1 MDARSSL
8 PIFVLIL
15 IVLVALSAYFS
26 ASETAL
32 SSYNKM
38 RMKSEA
44 EDKKGKKA
52 RHVLELSENY
62 EKLISTILIGN
73 NIVNILATS
82 IATLLFVEV
91 FRGFDNG
98 EALGAT
104 VSTVVMTLAILIFGE
119 ITPKTIAKRTADKF
133 SKKVVGTLG
142 FLTWILTPLTFVFN
156 LWQKFVLSFLK
167 GDEEASVTEDEIITV
182 VEEAAEDGEIDE
194 QESELIK
201 NVIKFSDLDVN
212 DILTPRVDVAAVDI
226 SWDRERI
233 AKVFADTEFS
243 RLPIYEEN
251 IDNILGILYQK
262 DFFNHGDQ
270 PVKELIKPVKFIF
283 SSMKI
288 SRLLKLFQD
297 SKCHMVVINDEYG
310 GTEGIVT
317 LEDVIESLVGEIYDE
332 HDEVIEDIVK
342 IADDKYRV
350 LGSTSIDKFLETF
363 EIEKEEEDDDSDIT
377 TVSGFAAHNLEKIPD
392 EGDIV
397 EYENLKIT
405 ITKTDSNRVME
416 TVVQVF
422 PKEEETEE

>member
-1 MDARSSL
+1 MDGSNGSSNT
-8 PIFVLIL
+8 PVFVLVI
-15 IVLVALSAYFS
+15 IVLIALSAFFS

-32 SSYNKM
+32 SSYNKAK
-38 RMKSEA
+38 MKSEA

-52 RHVLELSENY
+52 RRVLEIGENY

-73 NIVNILATS
+73 NIVNIVATS
-82 IATLLFVEV
+82 VATLLFTSLIA
-91 FRGFDNG
+91 DK
-98 EALGAT
+98 ALATT
-104 VSTVVMTLAILIFGE
+104 VSTLVMTLAVLTFGE
-119 ITPKTIAKRTADKF
+119 ITPKTIAKRTADSF
-133 SKKVVGTLG
+133 SKKVAGIFEALMTV
-142 FLTWILTPLTFVFN
+142 FTPLTAIFN
-156 LWQKFVLSFLK
+156 LWQKFVMSFVK
-167 GDEEASVTEDEIITV
+167 GEDASVTEDEIITV

-233 AKVFADTEFS
+233 AQVFADTEFS
-243 RLPIYEEN
+243 RLPVYEDS
-251 IDNILGILYQK
+251 IDNIVGILYHK
-262 DFFNHGDQ
+262 DFSNHGDTDVSQ
-270 PVKELIKPVKFIF
+270 LVKPVKFIF

-288 SRLLKLFQD
+288 SRLLRLFQE
-297 SKCHMVVINDEYG
+297 SKCHMVVVNDEYG

-332 HDEVIEDIVK
+332 HDEVVEDIIK
-342 IADDKYRV
+342 ISDDKYRV

-363 EIEKEEEDDDSDIT
+363 ELELEEEDDDSDIT

-392 EGDIV
+392 EGDIF
-397 EYENLKIT
+397 EHENLKIT

-416 TVVQVF
+416 AVVQVF
-422 PKEEETEE
+422 PKPEETEEE

>member
-26 ASETAL
+26 ASETAF

-82 IATLLFVEV
+82 IATLLFTSLI
-91 FRGFDNG
+91 DDA
-98 EALGAT
+98 ALGAT
-104 VSTVVMTLAILIFGE
+104 VSTVVMTLAVLIFGE
-119 ITPKTIAKRTADKF
+119 ITPKTVAKRTSDKF
-133 SKKVVGTLG
+133 SKKVVGSLG
-142 FLTWILTPLTFVFN
+142 FLTWLLTPLTFVFN
-156 LWQKFVLSFLK
+156 LWQKFVLSFFK
-167 GDEEASVTEDEIITV
+167 DDGEASVTEEEIITV

-226 SWDRERI
+226 NWDRERI
-233 AKVFADTEFS
+233 AQVFADTEFS

-262 DFFNHGDQ
+262 DFFNHSDE
-270 PVKELIKPVKFIF
+270 PVKDLVKPVKFIF
-283 SSMKI
+283 SSLKI
-288 SRLLKLFQD
+288 SRLLKLFQE

-332 HDEVIEDIVK
+332 HDEVVEDIIK
-342 IADDKYRV
+342 ISDDKYRV
-350 LGSTSIDKFLETF
+350 LGSTSIDKFLEIF
-363 EIEKEEEDDDSDIT
+363 ELEQEEEDDDSDIT

-392 EGDIV
+392 QGDIF

-405 ITKTDSNRVME
+405 ITKTDSNRVLE

-422 PKEEETEE
+422 PKEEEPEE

>member
-1 MDARSSL
+1 MDGSSL
-8 PIFVLIL
+8 PLFVLLL
-15 IVLVALSAYFS
+15 IVLIALSAYFS
-26 ASETAL
+26 ASETAFA
-32 SSYNKM
+32 SYNKM

-52 RHVLELSENY
+52 RRVLELSENY

-73 NIVNILATS
+73 NIVNIVASS
-82 IATLLFVEV
+82 IATLLFTHLI
-91 FRGFDNG
+91 GN
-98 EALGAT
+98 EAIGAT
-104 VSTVVMTLAILIFGE
+104 VSTVVMTLAILTFGE
-119 ITPKTIAKRTADKF
+119 ITPKTVAKRVGDSF
-133 SKKVVGTLG
+133 SKKVVGSLSFLVTL
-142 FLTWILTPLTFVFN
+142 FTPLTFIFN

-167 GDEEASVTEDEIITV
+167 DDGEAAVTEEEIITV
-182 VEEAAEDGEIDE
+182 VEEAASDGEIDE

-233 AKVFADTEFS
+233 AEVFAETEFS

-262 DFFNHGDQ
+262 DFYNHGDM
-270 PVKELIKPVKFIF
+270 PVAELVKPVKFIF

-288 SRLLKLFQD
+288 SRLLKLFQE

-332 HDEVIEDIVK
+332 HDEVVEDIIK

-363 EIEKEEEDDDSDIT
+363 ELELEEEDDDSDIT

-392 EGDIV
+392 EGDV
-397 EYENLKIT
+397 FEHENLKIT

-416 TVVQVF
+416 AVVQVF
-422 PKEEETEE
+422 PKQEETEE

>member
-1 MDARSSL
+1 MDGSSL
-8 PIFVLIL
+8 PIYVLLL
-15 IVLVALSAYFS
+15 IVLIALSAYFS
-26 ASETAL
+26 ASETAFA
-32 SSYNKM
+32 SYNKM

-52 RHVLELSENY
+52 RRVLELSENY

-73 NIVNILATS
+73 NIVNIVASS
-82 IATLLFVEV
+82 IATLLFTHLI
-91 FRGFDNG
+91 DN
-98 EALGAT
+98 EAIGAT
-104 VSTVVMTLAILIFGE
+104 VSTVVMTLAILTFGE
-119 ITPKTIAKRTADKF
+119 ITPKTVAKRIADTF
-133 SKKVVGTLG
+133 SKKVVGGLSALTTL
-142 FLTWILTPLTFVFN
+142 FTPLTFIFN

-167 GDEEASVTEDEIITV
+167 DDGEVSVTEEEIITV
-182 VEEAAEDGEIDE
+182 VEEAASDGEIDE

-226 SWDRERI
+226 AWDRERI
-233 AKVFADTEFS
+233 AQVFADTEFS

-251 IDNILGILYQK
+251 VDNIVGILYQK
-262 DFFNHGDQ
+262 DFYNHGDL
-270 PVKELIKPVKFIF
+270 PVAQLVKPVKFIF

-288 SRLLKLFQD
+288 SRLLKLFQET
-297 SKCHMVVINDEYG
+297 KCHMVVVNDEYG

-332 HDEVIEDIVK
+332 HDEVVEDIIK
-342 IADDKYRV
+342 ISDDKYRV

-363 EIEKEEEDDDSDIT
+363 ELELEAKDDDSDIT

-392 EGDIV
+392 EGDV
-397 EYENLKIT
+397 FEHENLKIT

-422 PKEEETEE
+422 PKPEETEE